1 MIAYLVHT
9 GVVSDSRVGRMGIT
23 SSDSARYHSDTGVEM
38 SCTSLSFRMSPNEV
52 RTALFSPLTF
62 HIGTGGDHGIGLIVH
77 AGKVAGNEE
86 VGVTE
91 KR

>member
-9 GVVSDSRVGRMGIT
+9 GVVSNGRIGWMGIT
-23 SSDSARYHSDTGVEM
+23 SNDGARHHSDTRVET
-38 SCTSLSFRMSPNEV
+38 SCTSLSFQMSPNEV

-62 HIGTGGDHGIGLIVH
+62 HIGTSGDDGVGLVVH
-77 AGKVAGNEE
+77 AGKVAGDEE
-86 VGVTE
+86 VGVAE

>member
-1 MIAYLVHT
+1 
-9 GVVSDSRVGRMGIT
+9 
-23 SSDSARYHSDTGVEM
+23 
-38 SCTSLSFRMSPNEV
+38 MSPNEV

-62 HIGTGGDHGIGLIVH
+62 HIGMSGDDSIGLIVH